1 MPRVPRPLRTALLS
15 AVLVPLPLLLG
26 ATRPLLP
33 VPLPTPSGVPLPHMR
48 LLRSTPAADATIA
61 ASPDAIRLWF
71 SEAVDAKG
79 STVTVKGADGAV
91 VALAPLSREGAKD
104 APLVAPLAKP
114 VSAGTYTVTWK
125 GMSRDGHVVSGAYTF
140 RVRGAP

>member
-1 MPRVPRPLRTALLS
+1 MTCAPRLSRRAALAASLAAALL
-15 AVLVPLPLLLG
+15 LVPL
-26 ATRPLLP
+26 LLP
-33 VPLPTPSGVPLPHMR
+33 LQRAAALPHMR

-91 VALAPLSREGAKD
+91 VALAPLSRAGAKD
-104 APLVAPLAKP
+104 APLVAPLARP

-125 GMSRDGHVVSGAYTF
+125 GMSRDGHVVSGTF
-140 RVRGAP
+140 TYRVRGAP